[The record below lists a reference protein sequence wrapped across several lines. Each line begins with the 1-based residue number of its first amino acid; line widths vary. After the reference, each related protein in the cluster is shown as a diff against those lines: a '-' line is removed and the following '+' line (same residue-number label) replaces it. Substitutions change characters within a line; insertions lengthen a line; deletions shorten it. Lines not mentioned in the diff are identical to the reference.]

1 MRTDPIVAELH
12 RLRERHAKEFGYDLR
27 RMFLDLK
34 KQQESSGRK
43 VVSLPR
49 KRKSTLARVKS

>member
-27 RMFLDLK
+27 RMFLDLQ
-34 KQQESSGRK
+34 KQQKSSGRK

-49 KRKSTLARVKS
+49 KRNLITPPA